1 MTLSDEARCVCVCG
15 WCMLMH
21 GQLSSETLM
30 LPQFQR
36 AQVRKFCASSD
47 KELYTFK
54 ETPQQRSQLHRHLLF
69 DDHKRTIFCFVEKA
83 GELIFSSFVA
93 DCRNSRKSRTKKSA
107 AWVCRCM
114 QTMCV
119 PTGSCCFRGDQ
130 TKSEKRLPI
139 MKKYT
144 KAKRTPIPPNDRK

>member
-1 MTLSDEARCVCVCG
+1 
-15 WCMLMH
+15 MLMH

-83 GELIFSSFVA
+83 GELIFSFLLLSSNLHAVG
-93 DCRNSRKSRTKKSA
+93 CTN
-107 AWVCRCM
+107 M
-114 QTMCV
+114 
-119 PTGSCCFRGDQ
+119 
-130 TKSEKRLPI
+130 KRLMFVSAGQLLPSTAQDEWVDL
-139 MKKYT
+139 KLLEKGKVAVVDPLLTQDY
-144 KAKRTPIPPNDRK
+144 